1 MSFKNI
7 KISDLQTRKGVKWNN
22 YNEPVI
28 PAWVADMDFPVAPE
42 IQEVLLERVQSSDLG
57 YPIAF
62 EKSNLPDLLTERL
75 QERFSWEIN
84 PSEVL
89 SLTDVVQGL
98 YHAVKLF
105 SSKKDGVI
113 IQTPIYPPFL
123 QCVRE
128 LDRKI
133 IINPLR
139 QASKKYE
146 IDFENLEH
154 CLKGKPKILML
165 CNPHNPTGRVYTK
178 EELEKIASFA
188 CRNDLIILSDEIH
201 SDLVLDPVPH
211 IPIASISK
219 EVEAR
224 TITFL
229 SASKSFNIA
238 GLCLAFV
245 HISDRSLFRVF
256 DELPRH
262 LIGSHNSLS
271 LAAVEAAWTKGGG
284 WLDATLAIL
293 MENRSYLKNMVDKNW
308 PQVRFYPGEATYLAW
323 MDMRSIGRGMKMA
336 EFFHERSQV
345 VLSEGETF
353 GSEGKGF
360 VRLNFA
366 TSPMI
371 LSDILHRMDRVIRDS

>member
-1 MSFKNI
+1 MSLKNI
-7 KISDLQTRKGVKWNN
+7 KISDLQRRKGVKWNN
-22 YNEPVI
+22 YKEPVI

-62 EKSNLPDLLTERL
+62 EKSNLPGLLTERL
-75 QERFSWEIN
+75 QDRFSWGIK

-89 SLTDVVQGL
+89 SLTGVVQGL
-98 YHAVKLF
+98 YYAVKLF
-105 SSKKDGVI
+105 SRKKDGVI

-123 QCVRE
+123 QCVRD

-139 QASKKYE
+139 QAAKKYE
-146 IDFENLEH
+146 IDFEHLEH

-165 CNPHNPTGRVYTK
+165 CNPHNPTGRVYNR
-178 EELEKIASFA
+178 EELEKLATFA

-245 HISDRSLFRVF
+245 HISDRTLFKIF
-256 DELPRH
+256 DELPKH
-262 LIGSHNSLS
+262 LIGSQNSLS

-323 MDMRSIGRGMKMA
+323 MDMRSIGRGEKMA

-353 GSEGKGF
+353 GSEGTGF

-366 TSPMI
+366 TAPMI
-371 LSDILHRMDRVIRDS
+371 LSDILHRMDKAIQDS

>member
-1 MSFKNI
+1 M
-7 KISDLQTRKGVKWNN
+7 
-22 YNEPVI
+22 
-28 PAWVADMDFPVAPE
+28 
-42 IQEVLLERVQSSDLG
+42 
-57 YPIAF
+57 
-62 EKSNLPDLLTERL
+62 
-75 QERFSWEIN
+75 
-84 PSEVL
+84 
-89 SLTDVVQGL
+89 
-98 YHAVKLF
+98 
-105 SSKKDGVI
+105 I

-139 QASKKYE
+139 QTSKKYE

-178 EELEKIASFA
+178 DELEKIASFA

-245 HISDRSLFRVF
+245 HISDRSLFRIF
-256 DELPRH
+256 
-262 LIGSHNSLS
+262 
-271 LAAVEAAWTKGGG
+271 
-284 WLDATLAIL
+284 
-293 MENRSYLKNMVDKNW
+293 
-308 PQVRFYPGEATYLAW
+308 
-323 MDMRSIGRGMKMA
+323 
-336 EFFHERSQV
+336 
-345 VLSEGETF
+345 
-353 GSEGKGF
+353 
-360 VRLNFA
+360 
-366 TSPMI
+366 
-371 LSDILHRMDRVIRDS
+371 